1 MGPGETLARAR
12 DAICALADHDQRRTR
27 RTRRTHGRR
36 IKRTQSPLSPQGYDR
51 THRAPPRRGGLAQ
64 EETAGT
70 QATCL
75 VGLVFLRFLLR
86 ELSAGFA
93 GRRAM
98 RSVLLTAL
106 RFPRVLRCSSSHA
119 IAA

>member
-1 MGPGETLARAR
+1 
-12 DAICALADHDQRRTR
+12 
-27 RTRRTHGRR
+27 
-36 IKRTQSPLSPQGYDR
+36 
-51 THRAPPRRGGLAQ
+51 
-64 EETAGT
+64 
-70 QATCL
+70 
-75 VGLVFLRFLLR
+75 VFLRFLLR

-106 RFPRVLRCSSSHA
+106 RFPRVLPCSSSHA